1 MAVWEYVWLCGSTCG
16 RPNGIRSPVSTLRQ
30 RAIWRQGNVATNVA
44 EQYDLCM
51 YAKRRLS
58 ASVDAEL
65 LRAAQLAVD
74 EGRAAS
80 VSAWVNDALRLK
92 SEHDRR
98 MRSLDAFLA
107 AYEAEH
113 GVITDAEID
122 QATRRARTEATV
134 VRHRAVAGATGS
146 RRELA

>member
-1 MAVWEYVWLCGSTCG
+1 
-16 RPNGIRSPVSTLRQ
+16 
-30 RAIWRQGNVATNVA
+30 
-44 EQYDLCM
+44 M
-51 YAKRRLS
+51 YAKQRLS
-58 ASVDAEL
+58 ASVDAEF

-113 GVITDAEID
+113 GVITDAEIN
-122 QATRRARTEATV
+122 QATRRARTRATV
-134 VRHRAVAGATGS
+134 VRHGGVAGATGS
-146 RRELA
+146 RRGLA